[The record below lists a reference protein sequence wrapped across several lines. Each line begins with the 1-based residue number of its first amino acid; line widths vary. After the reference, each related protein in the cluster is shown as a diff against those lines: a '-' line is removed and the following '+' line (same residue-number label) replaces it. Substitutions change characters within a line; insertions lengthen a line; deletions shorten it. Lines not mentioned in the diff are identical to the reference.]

1 MIPPVLA
8 ASAAS
13 SAMSILSSIAST
25 ASDKSSGSSESS
37 GTSGTTGTNGTSGT
51 GATRRNDALG
61 QQEFLSLLVA
71 QLQNQDPLNPLDS
84 ADFSAQLAQF
94 SSLEQLMQINQ
105 RLTDLGE
112 DDPSAPSFDPVGLL
126 GRDVTAKGNAVDVTG
141 GESSALEYT
150 LAEAGTVSVEVR
162 SASGTLISSADLGQI
177 GAGTHVLDLDD
188 VSAVA
193 DLADG
198 DYQVS
203 VKVKTGDAAPAAV
216 DTRIIGTVTGVDLT
230 SNPPTVRIGDL
241 EIPLGDVREVRAA
254 AAAA

>member
-13 SAMSILSSIAST
+13 TAMNVLSSIAST
-25 ASDKSSGSSESS
+25 ASDASSGTDGSS
-37 GTSGTTGTNGTSGT
+37 GTSGAGATAGT
-51 GATRRNDALG
+51 GSTKRNDAMG
-61 QQEFLSLLVA
+61 QTEFLSLLVA

-105 RLTDLGE
+105 RLTELGE
-112 DDPSAPSFDPVGLL
+112 DDGSTPTFDPVGLL

-141 GESSALEYT
+141 GDASALEYT

-162 SASGTLISSADLGQI
+162 SESGTLISSADLGQI

-203 VKVKTGDAAPAAV
+203 LKVKTGDAAPAAV

>member
-13 SAMSILSSIAST
+13 TAMSVLSSIATT
-25 ASDKSSGSSESS
+25 ASDASS
-37 GTSGTTGTNGTSGT
+37 GTSRSSGTTGASETSGT
-51 GATRRNDALG
+51 GTTRRNDAMG
-61 QQEFLSLLVA
+61 QSEFLSLLVA

-105 RLTDLGE
+105 RLTELGE

-162 SASGTLISSADLGQI
+162 SESGTLISSADLGQI

>member
-13 SAMSILSSIAST
+13 SAMSILSSIASS

-37 GTSGTTGTNGTSGT
+37 GTSGSSGASSTGS
-51 GATRRNDALG
+51 TRRNDALG

-105 RLTDLGE
+105 RLTELGE
-112 DDPSAPSFDPVGLL
+112 DDPGAPSFDPVGLL

-162 SASGTLISSADLGQI
+162 SASGTLISSADLGQL

-188 VSAVA
+188 VSGLA

-198 DYQVS
+198 DYQVAL
-203 VKVKTGDAAPAAV
+203 KVKTGDAAPANV
-216 DTRIIGTVTGVDLT
+216 DTRILGTVTGVDLT

>member
-13 SAMSILSSIAST
+13 TAMSVLSSIATT
-25 ASDKSSGSSESS
+25 ASDASTGSSGSS
-37 GTSGTTGTNGTSGT
+37 GTSGASGTSGSGT
-51 GATRRNDALG
+51 TKRNDAMG
-61 QQEFLSLLVA
+61 QTEFLSLLVA

-112 DDPSAPSFDPVGLL
+112 DDGSAPTFDPVGLL

-150 LAEAGTVSVEVR
+150 LAEAGTVTVEVR
-162 SASGTLISSADLGQI
+162 SDSGTLISSADLGQI
-177 GAGTHVLDLDD
+177 GSGTHVLDLDD
-188 VSAVA
+188 ISAVA

-203 VKVKTGDAAPAAV
+203 VKVKKGDAAPAAV